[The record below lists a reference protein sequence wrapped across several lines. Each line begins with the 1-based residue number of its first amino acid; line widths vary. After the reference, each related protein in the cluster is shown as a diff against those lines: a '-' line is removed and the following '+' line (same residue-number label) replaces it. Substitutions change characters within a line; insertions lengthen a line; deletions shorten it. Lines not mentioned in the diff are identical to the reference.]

1 MLELGFCMTK
11 AEFCLKGFSVYITG
25 VANGMLAVP
34 GQKENKEQQWE
45 EHWIIGLSFATVSS
59 SVFLGKIIQS
69 SWVSVSPSL
78 KWG

>member
-11 AEFCLKGFSVYITG
+11 AEFCLKGFSVYVTG
-25 VANGMLAVP
+25 VTKDMLAVP
-34 GQKENKEQQWE
+34 GQKENKEHQWE
-45 EHWIIGLSFATVSS
+45 EHWIMGLSSATVTS

-69 SWVSVSPSL
+69 SWVSVSPSV

>member
-34 GQKENKEQQWE
+34 GQKENKEQQ
-45 EHWIIGLSFATVSS
+45 
-59 SVFLGKIIQS
+59 
-69 SWVSVSPSL
+69 
-78 KWG
+78 